1 MDKGSRLLRLP
12 LHNEVG
18 SNAGAV
24 TRVAPQLLRPRS
36 RQDPP
41 PQPAWPQPRMIY
53 KLSRRVV
60 ITGGL
65 LGTGSTAEVPA
76 LPAATGCD
84 FSAVESICFGSLGL
98 QGGRCKGLCNAGA
111 AWCCREPRDGA
122 LPFPG
127 GGCVTPGVLL
137 WVRVAVRG

>member
-18 SNAGAV
+18 SSPGAV

-41 PQPAWPQPRMIY
+41 PRPAQPQPRMIY
-53 KLSRRVV
+53 KLSRRVA

-98 QGGRCKGLCNAGA
+98 QGVVAKGSAMPGLRGAAESPRMGLC
-111 AWCCREPRDGA
+111 CP
-122 LPFPG
+122 
-127 GGCVTPGVLL
+127 PGV
-137 WVRVAVRG
+137 AV